1 MPSLLTPIKTIHGV
15 GPAIAE
21 RFQKLGLLTLQD
33 VLFHFPFR
41 HQDWRRRVPIDEVT
55 AGQEVTILG
64 QVVKISGRSAWRR
77 RGLHVTE
84 AIIIDESGA
93 TLSVVWFNQPYLVKT
108 FKVNDHL
115 FLSGKITTKKE
126 KIQLQNPMYERPTTN
141 PTHEKLVPIYPATE
155 GLSQWQIRK
164 IIKLALPLAGL
175 LPETLPA
182 EIIQHYTI
190 LPRAEALQQIH
201 FPHTPEQA
209 TRAVTRLKLDELLA
223 WQLQWQQAAGDWR
236 KQTAPAMVFQ
246 EPDIQ
251 SFVGRLP
258 FKLTDEQRKA
268 AWQILQDLTLTKPMS
283 RLLQGDVG
291 SGKTVVAAL
300 AAYNAIKN
308 GRQAVL
314 LAPTVILAE
323 QHWQTLRR
331 VLQPQ
336 GVRLGLLTSSTV
348 QQSNDD
354 RCNLTSFRRRL
365 SRGEIDLVVG
375 THAVLSPEIAW
386 HNLGLVIVDEQQ
398 RFGVAQRQALLDKQ
412 QQANQPT
419 PHFLSLT
426 ATQIPRT
433 LALFMTGELD
443 ISVIKGRPP
452 GRLPIATEVIGPK
465 QRSVIDRAIESTVTK
480 LEQIYVITPLIE
492 ESDSLGV
499 RAATVEY
506 ERLKKQWPKLRL
518 GLVHGSMPADDR
530 IGVLDKFRR
539 SELDLVVST
548 TVIEVGIDVPN
559 ATLMIIE
566 GAERFGLAQ
575 LHQLRGR
582 VGRSDKP
589 SRCLLVTDQ
598 STASV
603 KQRLTKV
610 ATIDDGLALAEQDLQ
625 ARGAGDLYGVR
636 QSGLPD
642 WKLASLQDGELMTTA
657 RTIAQELLTKYP
669 DWLKSPNAAELQKL
683 TASWHRE

>member
-1 MPSLLTPIKTIHGV
+1 
-15 GPAIAE
+15 
-21 RFQKLGLLTLQD
+21 
-33 VLFHFPFR
+33 
-41 HQDWRRRVPIDEVT
+41 
-55 AGQEVTILG
+55 
-64 QVVKISGRSAWRR
+64 
-77 RGLHVTE
+77 
-84 AIIIDESGA
+84 
-93 TLSVVWFNQPYLVKT
+93 
-108 FKVNDHL
+108 
-115 FLSGKITTKKE
+115 
-126 KIQLQNPMYERPTTN
+126 
-141 PTHEKLVPIYPATE
+141 
-155 GLSQWQIRK
+155 
-164 IIKLALPLAGL
+164 
-175 LPETLPA
+175 
-182 EIIQHYTI
+182 
-190 LPRAEALQQIH
+190 
-201 FPHTPEQA
+201 
-209 TRAVTRLKLDELLA
+209 
-223 WQLQWQQAAGDWR
+223 
-236 KQTAPAMVFQ
+236 
-246 EPDIQ
+246 
-251 SFVGRLP
+251 
-258 FKLTDEQRKA
+258 
-268 AWQILQDLTLTKPMS
+268 
-283 RLLQGDVG
+283 
-291 SGKTVVAAL
+291 
-300 AAYNAIKN
+300 
-308 GRQAVL
+308 
-314 LAPTVILAE
+314 
-323 QHWQTLRR
+323 
-331 VLQPQ
+331 
-336 GVRLGLLTSSTV
+336 
-348 QQSNDD
+348 
-354 RCNLTSFRRRL
+354 
-365 SRGEIDLVVG
+365 
-375 THAVLSPEIAW
+375 
-386 HNLGLVIVDEQQ
+386 VIVDEQQ

-426 ATQIPRT
+426 ATPIPRT